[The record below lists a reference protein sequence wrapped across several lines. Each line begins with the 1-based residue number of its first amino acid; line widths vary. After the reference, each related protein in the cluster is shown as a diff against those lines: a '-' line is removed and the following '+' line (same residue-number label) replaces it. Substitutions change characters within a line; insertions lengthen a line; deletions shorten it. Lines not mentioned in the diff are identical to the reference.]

1 MDDQALARSDT
12 AVRFSWEDAFFL
24 DDQLSEDERA
34 VRDTARAHAQEKLLP
49 RINEAY
55 LEEISER
62 PQNVRSDIAPTVP
75 RGRRRPRALAGRGIR
90 KEAEDT
96 VDQHLWRNGDL
107 HLRHV

>member
-62 PQNVRSDIAPTVP
+62 RRCLRSCSRPTP
-75 RGRRRPRALAGRGIR
+75 PKCTI
-90 KEAEDT
+90 
-96 VDQHLWRNGDL
+96 
-107 HLRHV
+107 